1 MMCDKIKVDRVLSTV
16 HHITVLF
23 YRTSKSMWTSGHLP
37 MTAAAYR
44 FPLFP
49 GNDTVPV
56 SFSKRRISAD

>member
-1 MMCDKIKVDRVLSTV
+1 MFDKIKVDRVLSTV
-16 HHITVLF
+16 HHITE
-23 YRTSKSMWTSGHLP
+23 SAWTSRHLP

-49 GNDTVPV
+49 GNDTVAV